1 MLSIKGLR
9 VSYSDI
15 ADDLHVSGHAS
26 SSEIKMLMAM
36 TRPKYVMGTGG
47 THRHAVQFGKLA
59 REMGIPQD
67 RILASENQ
75 PLIIEPGGVVRLG
88 EPIPLRTVY
97 VESGI
102 IARSDKPIAD
112 RQAMFQEGVV
122 VTVVTQSSTSTEVDF
137 IPKGIITHI
146 EPSVLARFKTAI
158 RSMLDAQD
166 ISRDKV
172 YSKDK
177 IAKEVSRLFLEE
189 YGKNPLVIPIIIEN

>member
-26 SSEIKMLMAM
+26 SSEIKMLMAF
-36 TRPKYVMGTGG
+36 TKPKYVMGTGG

-67 RILASENQ
+67 HILASENQ
-75 PLIIEPGGVVRLG
+75 PLIIEPGGAVHLG
-88 EPIPLRTVY
+88 DAIPLRTVY
-97 VESGI
+97 VGSGQ

-122 VTVVTQSSTSTEVDF
+122 VTVVTQTSSGLEVDF

-146 EPSVLARFKTAI
+146 EENVLSRFKNSLITSLRAEDD
-158 RSMLDAQD
+158 R
-166 ISRDKV
+166 RDKV

-189 YGKNPLVIPIIIEN
+189 YGKNPLVIPIIIDN